1 MRVHIAPLNSV
12 AGVVCNGTGSWIF
25 ASASPGAHG
34 RSPLLSLAEVQVC
47 SADEL
52 SNELYLSNVTQR
64 IDISAGLLELDSSGA
79 ITMQVAPQLLPFSS
93 AGRNARWRDE
103 TQHAARPWTQ
113 FLSVITPMATAVAL
127 GTVAILALG
136 LTIAYRHAILG
147 RFGGHGSRPKWT
159 SGRRSGYALT
169 AGGDGPVSS
178 EPASEPTLMNV
189 TFETADGSIVRS
201 SVDMEHMTHAGDI
214 ITAVKR
220 AGADALGKKVD
231 HISVQYVNVYT
242 SQTEQVEFDPI
253 LGESSDV
260 DVAKLAP
267 EWRVLVW
274 GLGA

>member
-1 MRVHIAPLNSV
+1 
-12 AGVVCNGTGSWIF
+12 
-25 ASASPGAHG
+25 
-34 RSPLLSLAEVQVC
+34 
-47 SADEL
+47 
-52 SNELYLSNVTQR
+52 
-64 IDISAGLLELDSSGA
+64 
-79 ITMQVAPQLLPFSS
+79 
-93 AGRNARWRDE
+93 
-103 TQHAARPWTQ
+103 
-113 FLSVITPMATAVAL
+113 
-127 GTVAILALG
+127 
-136 LTIAYRHAILG
+136 
-147 RFGGHGSRPKWT
+147 
-159 SGRRSGYALT
+159 
-169 AGGDGPVSS
+169 
-178 EPASEPTLMNV
+178 MNV

-214 ITAVKR
+214 IKAVKR